1 MLQVNTNH
9 RSKSR
14 NSRILGGTSM
24 WRKAEQWDLCTDW

>member
-1 MLQVNTNH
+1 MLQVSTNH

-24 WRKAEQWDLCTDW
+24 